1 MPKPGMRPM
10 CCDARHKRIRPA
22 DLLKLRQDVAVVQ
35 AGIIIRLH
43 DRLLRWD
50 LHLRGGSGFSGPVG
64 LLGGLVGGG

>member
-1 MPKPGMRPM
+1 MQPEVLAVGG
-10 CCDARHKRIRPA
+10 DAFPERVGA
-22 DLLKLRQDVAVVQ
+22 AGQLKVRCNVAVVQ